1 MNPKSLKEIIDTT
14 SGMLTG
20 VLSTMLL
27 YLFKSSD
34 SLGQFKELIPFFVGL
49 LVLLLSLLLIALN
62 KSKIDKKK
70 DQKTIEY
77 KKEIKEKIETC
88 SKIIKEEKDDSV
100 YRKVAEENLASLLK
114 KDMQLLDE
122 IEMERAAL
130 NRDSEESVLIISSYM
145 EKIKST
151 VAKQSKGKES
161 KTHDE

>member
-1 MNPKSLKEIIDTT
+1 
-14 SGMLTG
+14 
-20 VLSTMLL
+20 
-27 YLFKSSD
+27 
-34 SLGQFKELIPFFVGL
+34 VGL

-130 NRDSEESVLIISSYM
+130 NRDSEESDLIISSYM

-151 VAKQSKGKES
+151 VAKQSKGKQN
-161 KTHDE
+161 T

>member
-70 DQKTIEY
+70 DQKTIEF

-151 VAKQSKGKES
+151 VAKQSKGKQN
-161 KTHDE
+161 T

>member
-34 SLGQFKELIPFFVGL
+34 SLGQFKESIPFFVGL

-77 KKEIKEKIETC
+77 KKEIKE
-88 SKIIKEEKDDSV
+88 
-100 YRKVAEENLASLLK
+100 
-114 KDMQLLDE
+114 
-122 IEMERAAL
+122 
-130 NRDSEESVLIISSYM
+130 
-145 EKIKST
+145 
-151 VAKQSKGKES
+151 
-161 KTHDE
+161 

>member
-114 KDMQLLDE
+114 KDMQLLNE

-151 VAKQSKGKES
+151 VAKQSKGKQN
-161 KTHDE
+161 T

>member
-34 SLGQFKELIPFFVGL
+34 SLGHFKELIPFFVGL

-151 VAKQSKGKES
+151 VAKQSKGKQN
-161 KTHDE
+161 T

>member
-77 KKEIKEKIETC
+77 KKEIKEKIETY

-151 VAKQSKGKES
+151 VAKQSK
-161 KTHDE
+161 THDK

>member
-49 LVLLLSLLLIALN
+49 LVLLLSLLFIALN

-151 VAKQSKGKES
+151 VAKQSKGKQN
-161 KTHDE
+161 T

>member
-145 EKIKST
+145 EKKNST
-151 VAKQSKGKES
+151 VAKQSK
-161 KTHDE
+161 THDE

>member
-130 NRDSEESVLIISSYM
+130 NRDSEESDLIISSYM

-151 VAKQSKGKES
+151 VAKQSKGKQN
-161 KTHDE
+161 T

>member
-100 YRKVAEENLASLLK
+100 YRKVAEENLAALLK

-151 VAKQSKGKES
+151 VAKQSKGKQN
-161 KTHDE
+161 T

>member
-151 VAKQSKGKES
+151 VAKQSKGKQN
-161 KTHDE
+161 T

>member
-151 VAKQSKGKES
+151 VAKQSK
-161 KTHDE
+161 THDE